1 MAASK
6 GDNVAASRRR
16 GIDVT
21 KLIAMRPRRHI
32 DPPEPRQRD
41 PSTVRR

>member
-1 MAASK
+1 MGCGWSDGSGSDEAVRPCARFAAASK

-21 KLIAMRPRRHI
+21 K
-32 DPPEPRQRD
+32 
-41 PSTVRR
+41 